1 MIHGYGGGDES
12 SIGNASAAVAMANNA
27 IDNARRA
34 AASSRSKRTAV
45 TSPAANATTPNSNIP
60 AEFMMK
66 HESGSTYSAV
76 TNKSRLPGRTNNNNS
91 NNVAQMSSN
100 NMDLKHNDSAFIVLA
115 TLLTERLL
123 PKVNSTPGTTH
134 YTLTSEDAA
143 FLQKMLPYSVRKT
156 FVEALR
162 YRLQLLK
169 SGVGSKDSSVGKLSM
184 QCMMLGLDRSSL
196 NVLLELS
203 SSAGVSVSFSSLR

>member
-12 SIGNASAAVAMANNA
+12 SIGHASAAVEMANNA

-45 TSPAANATTPNSNIP
+45 TSPAANATTTPNSNNIP

-91 NNVAQMSSN
+91 NNVAHMSSN

-203 SSAGVSVSFSSLR
+203 SSAGVSVSFSF

>member
-76 TNKSRLPGRTNNNNS
+76 TNKSRLPRNKNNS
-91 NNVAQMSSN
+91 VAHMSSN

-203 SSAGVSVSFSSLR
+203 SSAGVSVSFSF

>member
-76 TNKSRLPGRTNNNNS
+76 TNKSRLQNNK
-91 NNVAQMSSN
+91 NNVAHMSSN

-203 SSAGVSVSFSSLR
+203 SSAGVSVSFSIL

>member
-12 SIGNASAAVAMANNA
+12 SIGHASAAVEMANNA

-76 TNKSRLPGRTNNNNS
+76 TNKSRVPGNKNNNV
-91 NNVAQMSSN
+91 NVAHMSSN

-203 SSAGVSVSFSSLR
+203 SSAGVSVSFSF

>member
-1 MIHGYGGGDES
+1 MIHGYGGDES
-12 SIGNASAAVAMANNA
+12 SIGHASAAVEMANNA

-45 TSPAANATTPNSNIP
+45 TSPAANATPNSNIP
-60 AEFMMK
+60 ADFMMK

-76 TNKSRLPGRTNNNNS
+76 TNKSRLPGNNK
-91 NNVAQMSSN
+91 NNVAHMSSN

-203 SSAGVSVSFSSLR
+203 SSAGVSVSISF

>member
-12 SIGNASAAVAMANNA
+12 SIGHASAAVEMANNA

-45 TSPAANATTPNSNIP
+45 TSPAANSTTPNSNIP

-76 TNKSRLPGRTNNNNS
+76 TNKSRLQNNNNNS
-91 NNVAQMSSN
+91 NNVAHMSSN

-203 SSAGVSVSFSSLR
+203 SSAGVSVSFSF